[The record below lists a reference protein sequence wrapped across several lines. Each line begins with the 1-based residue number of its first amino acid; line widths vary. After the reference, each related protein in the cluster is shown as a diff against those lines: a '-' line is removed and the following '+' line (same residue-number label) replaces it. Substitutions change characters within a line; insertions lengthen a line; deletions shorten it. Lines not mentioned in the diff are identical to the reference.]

1 MLAFSGHRVSDT
13 RSQRSLG
20 ARQRGCLRVEELESR
35 TLLSTV
41 DLSNVVVLPAGHFA
55 SPNYNPNQFPGG
67 YWPAQI
73 RHAYGFDSL
82 SYTGSGQ
89 TIAIV
94 DAYDDPNI
102 AGDLAQFDAQYG
114 IAAPPSFTKATP
126 QGQPAANA
134 GWASEIALDVEWA
147 HAIAPG
153 ANILLVEARDSSLI
167 NLLGAVDYA
176 AAHGAQVVSMSWG
189 AGEFS
194 SETSYDYHFSR
205 AGVTFV
211 ASSGDYGAPPEWPA
225 SSTHVLAVGGTSLNL
240 NSNNTWNSETGWGY
254 GPWSQWYGG
263 SGGGISR
270 YEPKPSYQSSVTQSS
285 FRRTN
290 PDVSYVADP
299 NTGLTVYDSYGSGGW
314 VVFGGTS
321 VGAPQ
326 WAALVALVDQGRGAA
341 LTGDTQT
348 LPAIYKIYKSANY
361 SADFHDIL
369 SGNNG
374 YKAGT
379 GYDLVT
385 GVGSPR
391 ANNLVPDLVKTTGS
405 GSAAS
410 PPTTKKSGS
419 ASAPVIIN
427 VVLPIGSTLP
437 AFTQAVPLG
446 SVPNTAVIVGNQ
458 PGFSVLLPVSNSVP
472 FMSAPPGP
480 VANRIERGGDNAV
493 LQDDEEPG
501 REDMCLP
508 SMYGQGTAALPA
520 IVDSAAAAQ
529 ISATLNQARDA
540 CFAGWTADSAG
551 PSAVASRIT
560 SSSGGLTLDRTPGDA
575 WLAVI
580 LGCCWSA
587 QVKDSE
593 RRASS
598 GGRVSATKK

>member
-1 MLAFSGHRVSDT
+1 
-13 RSQRSLG
+13 
-20 ARQRGCLRVEELESR
+20 LRVEELESR
-35 TLLSTV
+35 TLLSMA

-67 YWPAQI
+67 YQPAQV

-102 AGDLAQFDAQYG
+102 VGDLAQFDAQYG

-126 QGQPAANA
+126 QGQPAADA

-153 ANILLVEARDSSLI
+153 ANILLVEAKDSGLL

-194 SETSYDYHFSR
+194 SETSYDYHFSH

-211 ASSGDYGAPPEWPA
+211 ASSGDYGAPPKWPA
-225 SSTHVLAVGGTSLNL
+225 SSTRVLAVGGTSLNL

-254 GPWSQWYGG
+254 GSWSQWYGG

-314 VVFGGTS
+314 AVFGGTS

-341 LTGDTQT
+341 LTGYTQT
-348 LPAIYKIYKSANY
+348 LPAIYNIYKSANY
-361 SADFHDIL
+361 SVDFHDVV

-405 GSAAS
+405 GGAAS
-410 PPTTKKSGS
+410 PATTKNPGS

-427 VVLPIGSTLP
+427 VLLPKVSTLP
-437 AFTQAVPLG
+437 ALTQAAPLG
-446 SVPNTAVIVGNQ
+446 SVPNTAVIAGNQ
-458 PGFSVLLPVSNSVP
+458 PGFGVLLPVSGSVP
-472 FMSAPPGP
+472 FTPAPARP
-480 VANRIERGGDNAV
+480 VANRIERRAGDNAV
-493 LQDDEEPG
+493 LQDDDEPG

-508 SMYGQGTAALPA
+508 SMYGRDTAALPVTVA
-520 IVDSAAAAQ
+520 SAAEAQ
-529 ISATLNQARDA
+529 IPATSNQARDA
-540 CFAGWTADSAG
+540 CFAGWTADSVG
-551 PSAVASRIT
+551 PSAVASR
-560 SSSGGLTLDRTPGDA
+560 SALSSGALTLDRAAGDA
-575 WLAVI
+575 WLAII
-580 LGCCWSA
+580 LGCCWSV
-587 QVKDSE
+587 QFKDSE

-598 GGRVSATKK
+598 RARVVTTKK